1 MSKLTQGGLI
11 YVILTRKLKFKI
23 SMQLVLRK
31 RSYKPFNLDV
41 HERTQSLLEAPPAS
55 QGRLKVSSM
64 EMIVK
69 SLHLRKSQVLLMS
82 NVLRWD

>member
-31 RSYKPFNLDV
+31 PSYKILNLDV
-41 HERTQSLLEAPPAS
+41 PERTNGRTPSLLEAPPAS
-55 QGRLKVSSM
+55 QGRLINKRGSF
-64 EMIVK
+64 
-69 SLHLRKSQVLLMS
+69 VLK
-82 NVLRWD
+82 DKG